1 MTAGEAATIH
11 GPAISDPGILE
22 GSAGTSSH
30 LREVPSALDTA
41 ADLPDAELARR
52 VQKGDA
58 SAFDLLVGRHMQRAF
73 GVAYRLL
80 GQRED
85 AEDLVQEA
93 FMAALDKI
101 DSFDGSREFAPWFY
115 RILVN
120 RCLNARKSRLR
131 RATQDLPASAA
142 STTASPLIDAER
154 AELRRHLKAA
164 MDDLPERQRVIVSMF
179 DLEGFSSPEI
189 AEVLGISDGTVRW
202 HLHQARRV
210 LREALEPYARRNS

>member
-1 MTAGEAATIH
+1 MSEAIAIHDPEIAGISGSMSPAGSLTGGSRVPVRPSSELTDAQLAAT
-11 GPAISDPGILE
+11 
-22 GSAGTSSH
+22 
-30 LREVPSALDTA
+30 
-41 ADLPDAELARR
+41 

-58 SAFDLLVGRHMQRAF
+58 GAFDALVGRHIQRAF
-73 GVAYRLL
+73 GVALRLL

-93 FMAALDKI
+93 FLAALEKI
-101 DSFDGSREFAPWFY
+101 DSFDTNRDFSPWFY

-120 RCLNARKSRLR
+120 RCLNARKSRSR
-131 RATQDLPASAA
+131 RWTVELPSDAA
-142 STTASPLIDAER
+142 SSVASPLAEAER
-154 AELRRHLKAA
+154 SELRRHLEQAVLR
-164 MDDLPERQRVIVSMF
+164 LPERQRTIVTMF

-210 LREALEPYARRNS
+210 LREALEPYARRQA

>member
-1 MTAGEAATIH
+1 VTEAIAVRDLEIAGSKKAM
-11 GPAISDPGILE
+11 GPAGPQSNE
-22 GSAGTSSH
+22 GRASFQSPT
-30 LREVPSALDTA
+30 EVTDV
-41 ADLPDAELARR
+41 ELAAR

-58 SAFDLLVGRHMQRAF
+58 AAFDTLVCRHLQRAF
-73 GVAYRLL
+73 GVALRLL

-93 FMAALDKI
+93 FLAALQKI
-101 DSFDGSREFAPWFY
+101 DSFDTGREFSPWFY

-120 RCLNARKSRLR
+120 RCLNARKSRSR
-131 RATQDLPASAA
+131 RSTVELPSDAA
-142 STTASPLIDAER
+142 SSVSSPLLDTER
-154 AELRRHLKAA
+154 SELRRHLKRA
-164 MDDLPERQRVIVSMF
+164 MRELPERQRTIVTMF

-210 LREALEPYARRNS
+210 LREALEPYARRKA